1 MKPLLTFNDV
11 SKSFFTETGKTDV
24 LSKISFTLYEDEII
38 AVIGPS
44 GCGKSTILNLAAS
57 LDSQTGGE
65 IKKDGNI
72 GYMFQRDNLFM
83 WRNVLD
89 NIKLGL
95 EISKTLNKDNL
106 AYVNDLI
113 NKYGLKDFS
122 KYYPNELSG
131 GMRQRV
137 ALIRTLA
144 LKPDV
149 LLLDEPFSALDYQ
162 TRLFVLDDVY
172 KIIKSEKK
180 SAIIVT
186 HDISEA
192 ISVADKVI
200 VLSNRPCKIKQILDI
215 NYDLNGKRTPTET
228 RKTKE
233 FQKYF
238 DLIYKELNTYE
249 ADWISWTI

>member
-1 MKPLLTFNDV
+1 MNPLVAFENV
-11 SKSFFTETGKTDV
+11 SKSFFSDSGQVDV
-24 LSKISFTLYEDEII
+24 LKDISFSLFENEII
-38 AVIGPS
+38 AIIGPS
-44 GCGKSTILNLAAS
+44 GCGKSTILNLAS
-57 LDSQTGGE
+57 NLEQPTSGD
-65 IKKDGNI
+65 IKRNSKI

-89 NIKLGL
+89 NITLGL
-95 EISKTLNKDNL
+95 EISKSKTKENLN
-106 AYVNDLI
+106 YVHDLLS
-113 NKYGLKDFS
+113 KYGLNDFA
-122 KYYPNELSG
+122 YHYPNELSG

-144 LKPDV
+144 LKPDL

-172 KIIKSEKK
+172 SIIRKEQK

-192 ISVADKVI
+192 ISVANKVI
-200 VLSNRPCKIKQILDI
+200 VLSNRPCTIKKVLVIKIKDKA
-215 NYDLNGKRTPTET
+215 NKTPTQI

-233 FQKYF
+233 FQEYF
-238 DLIYKELNTYE
+238 DIIFKELNNHETN
-249 ADWISWTI
+249 

>member
-1 MKPLLTFNDV
+1 MKSLLTFEDV
-11 SKSFFTETGKTDV
+11 SKSFFTETGKTEV
-24 LSKISFTLYEDEII
+24 LSKISFTLHEDEII

-44 GCGKSTILNLAAS
+44 GCGKSTILNLASS
-57 LDSQTGGE
+57 LDLQTSGE

-106 AYVNDLI
+106 NYVNDLI

-200 VLSNRPCKIKQILDI
+200 VLSNRPCIIKKV
-215 NYDLNGKRTPTET
+215 LNIKLTIDGERTPTLA
-228 RKTKE
+228 RKSKE

-238 DLIYKELNTYE
+238 DLIYKELNSYE
-249 ADWISWTI
+249 AD

>member
-1 MKPLLTFNDV
+1 MKSLLTFNNV

-24 LSKISFTLYEDEII
+24 LSKISFTLHDDEII

-44 GCGKSTILNLAAS
+44 GCGKSTILNLASA
-57 LDSQTGGE
+57 LENQTSGE
-65 IKKDGNI
+65 IKKDGKI

-95 EISKTLNKDNL
+95 EISKTLNKENL
-106 AYVNDLI
+106 DYIHSLI
-113 NKYGLKDFS
+113 NKYGLQDFA

-172 KIIKSEKK
+172 KIIKSEGK

-192 ISVADKVI
+192 ISVADRVI
-200 VLSNRPCKIKQILDI
+200 VLSNRPCKIKKILDI
-215 NYDLNGKRTPTET
+215 KFDLENKRTPTAT
-228 RKTKE
+228 RNAKE
-233 FQKYF
+233 FQQYF
-238 DLIYKELNTYE
+238 DLIYKELNAYE
-249 ADWISWTI
+249 TD

>member
-1 MKPLLTFNDV
+1 MKELLTFSNV
-11 SKSFFTETGKTDV
+11 SKSFFTSDGQTDV
-24 LSKISFTLYEDEII
+24 LSSISFSLHEDEII
-38 AVIGPS
+38 AIIGPS
-44 GCGKSTILNLAAS
+44 GCGKSTILNLASKLENITSGTIS
-57 LDSQTGGE
+57 LNA
-65 IKKDGNI
+65 KL

-83 WRNVLD
+83 WRNVFD

-95 EISKTLNKDNL
+95 EINKSLNKENIN
-106 AYVNDLI
+106 YINDLI
-113 NKYGLKDFS
+113 SKYGLEDFA
-122 KYYPNELSG
+122 KYYPNEISG

-172 KIIKSEKK
+172 RIIKSEKK
-180 SAIIVT
+180 SALIVT

-200 VLSNRPCKIKQILDI
+200 ILSNRPCVIKKVIKIEI
-215 NYDLNGKRTPTET
+215 NAGKEKTPTTT
-228 RKTKE
+228 RKHKQ

-238 DLIYKELNTYE
+238 DLIYKELNDHE
-249 ADWISWTI
+249 SH

>member
-1 MKPLLTFNDV
+1 MKSLLTFKDV
-11 SKSFFTETGKTDV
+11 SKSFFTYTGQTDV
-24 LSKISFTLYEDEII
+24 LKNINFSLKENEII
-38 AVIGPS
+38 AIIGPS
-44 GCGKSTILNLAAS
+44 GCGKSTILNLAAN
-57 LDSQTGGE
+57 LEKPTGGE
-65 IKKDGNI
+65 IEKYGNI

-106 AYVNDLI
+106 EYVNDLI
-113 NKYGLKDFS
+113 NKYGLKDFA

-172 KIIKSEKK
+172 KIIKNEQK

-192 ISVADKVI
+192 ISIANKVI
-200 VLSNRPCKIKQILDI
+200 VLSTRPCQIQKVIDIKVDI
-215 NYDLNGKRTPTET
+215 EGEKSPTNV
-228 RKTKE
+228 RKAKE
-233 FQKYF
+233 FQEYF
-238 DLIYKELNTYE
+238 DLIYKELNAYE
-249 ADWISWTI
+249 AN

>member
-1 MKPLLTFNDV
+1 MKSLLTFKDV
-11 SKSFFTETGKTDV
+11 SKSFFTESGKTDV
-24 LSKISFTLYEDEII
+24 LSKISFTLHDDEII

-44 GCGKSTILNLAAS
+44 GCGKSTILNLASS
-57 LDSQTGGE
+57 LDSQTSGE
-65 IKKDGNI
+65 IQKDGNI

-106 AYVNDLI
+106 NYVNDLI
-113 NKYGLKDFS
+113 TKYGLKDFS

-200 VLSNRPCKIKQILDI
+200 VLSNRPCVIKKTMNIKYKLDEE
-215 NYDLNGKRTPTET
+215 RTPTKT
-228 RKTKE
+228 RKAKE

-238 DLIYKELNTYE
+238 DQIYKELNTYE
-249 ADWISWTI
+249 KD